1 MRIIKKSKLKIF
13 NFSGVQWIPMN
24 EYEGPFATNV
34 HAIPMNEYEGPYQN
48 DEIGKY
54 E

>member
-1 MRIIKKSKLKIF
+1 
-13 NFSGVQWIPMN
+13 MN
-24 EYEGPFATNV
+24 EYEGPFDTNV